1 MSSKQFS
8 LYWKLLKKSSNYLF
22 ILISLSVSVLAS
34 VSVSI
39 LADTLNSTIYVKVD
53 INESDANNV
62 TASIYNGRIYNET
75 TQIIDSNLENKSYLF
90 KFDVKNVP
98 ISSKEEIENADE
110 DEDVEFRVCALVDKN
125 KNNYE
130 QETCKNIVVDDKN
143 ENITLYVK

>member
-8 LYWKLLKKSSNYLF
+8 LYWKLLKKSSNYL

-34 VSVSI
+34 VSVST

-110 DEDVEFRVCALVDKN
+110 DEDVEFRV
-125 KNNYE
+125 
-130 QETCKNIVVDDKN
+130 
-143 ENITLYVK
+143 

>member
-8 LYWKLLKKSSNYLF
+8 LYWKLLKKSSNYL

-34 VSVSI
+34 VSVST

-110 DEDVEFRVCALVDKN
+110 DEDVEFRVCTFMDKY
-125 KNNYE
+125 KNNYT
-130 QETCKNIVVDDKN
+130 QTACKNIVVDDTK
-143 ENITLYVK
+143 ENITFSIK